1 MATRK
6 KILVPIELEGWQR
19 AVEVARDLAAAIDAD
34 IVLLHAIRPLVNMY
48 PDLPATLFAQATKEV
63 EAASRRALEEIAAE
77 TRARVI
83 VRIGEPVSTI
93 LSAVAEESPQY
104 VVIGTHGR
112 RGLPRWLLGSVAE
125 NVVRQCQVPVLTVRP
140 AAE

>member
-19 AVEVARDLAAAIDAD
+19 PVEVARELAAALDAD
-34 IVLLHAIRPLVNMY
+34 IVLLHAIRPLVNIY
-48 PDLPATLFAQATKEV
+48 PDLPETLFAQATKEV
-63 EAASRRALEEIAAE
+63 EAASRRAMEEIAGA

-93 LSAVAEESPQY
+93 LSSVEEENPRY
-104 VVIGTHGR
+104 LVIGTHGR
-112 RGLPRWLLGSVAE
+112 RGLPRLLLGSVAE
-125 NVVRQCQVPVLTVRP
+125 NVLRQCPVPVITVRP
-140 AAE
+140 VTD